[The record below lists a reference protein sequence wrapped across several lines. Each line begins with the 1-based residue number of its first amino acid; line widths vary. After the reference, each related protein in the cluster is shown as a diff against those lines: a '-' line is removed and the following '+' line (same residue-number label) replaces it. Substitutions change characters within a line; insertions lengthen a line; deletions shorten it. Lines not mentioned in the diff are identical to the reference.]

1 MEIRS
6 DSTGGVQNSRV
17 TLVQQSLNLRIQHS
31 HSSILPFILK
41 ELDIVYN
48 VDVRE

>member
-17 TLVQQSLNLRIQHS
+17 TLVQQCLNLRIQHS

>member
-1 MEIRS
+1 MEIKS
-6 DSTGGVQNSRV
+6 DSTGGVQSSRV

-31 HSSILPFILK
+31 QSFILPFILK

-48 VDVRE
+48 ADVRE